1 MFMRLEPKISSVS
14 SVATTFWCRK
24 ILQNLILCL
33 RFAPEKTRIRPS
45 RMLRSAR
52 SPDGLLSTPPERF
65 TSAVDK
71 TRLFTRF
78 VHENNFV
85 LFLNGPS
92 RPLFCLFSSF
102 SHYNFNDTNWKKHR
116 WCVWD
121 SNPLLQY
128 GRHRQYHRAMA
139 AAPVVMIS
147 YVLKPIKFRVSAI
160 LRS

>member
-116 WCVWD
+116 CVLG
-121 SNPLLQY
+121 NQTR
-128 GRHRQYHRAMA
+128 GRRMVGADNTTELWW
-139 AAPVVMIS
+139 PPIVVTDFYAKIGKHD
-147 YVLKPIKFRVSAI
+147 VTNEI
-160 LRS
+160 LFC